1 MNLFLDTSVVLA
13 ACGRATGASRAIFDA
28 AGVQGWTLQT
38 STYVLNEVSGNL
50 PEFPPPAQQAWPLL
64 CAQLHGVPDILSFE
78 WAAFLVPAKDRPI
91 LFTAAAWSDVLLTL
105 DRRDFGELLGG
116 QFYGLPIMKPGDFLK
131 RERTAGRL
139 IWK

>member
-1 MNLFLDTSVVLA
+1 
-13 ACGRATGASRAIFDA
+13 
-28 AGVQGWTLQT
+28 
-38 STYVLNEVSGNL
+38 
-50 PEFPPPAQQAWPLL
+50 
-64 CAQLHGVPDILSFE
+64 LSFE